1 MKTYLVG
8 GAVRDQLL
16 GLPVV
21 DRDYV
26 VVGATPAAML
36 AAGYQ
41 QVGKDFPVF
50 LHPRTQAEYAL
61 ARTERK
67 QGQGY
72 TGFSVNADPTVTLE
86 EDLLRRDLTINAMAE
101 TAQGE
106 IIDPYGGQQDIEQ
119 RLLRHVSP
127 AFTEDPLRV
136 LRVARFNARFHELGF
151 TIAPDTKALLKEI
164 AVRGELTTISAERV
178 WRETELALSSSSPAV
193 YFEVL
198 NEVHALTPWF
208 AELGDVI
215 DSALER
221 LRRCSAVINDS
232 QIRCAALF
240 SVLSEVAGKT
250 ICARLKTP
258 NRVQQLTRAAIQTA
272 SFWDKQWSPDSILE
286 VISKIDG
293 WRQPERVEAML
304 PIWSAQG
311 MTSTYVSTIQD
322 CFAAA
327 REVSIQ
333 SLSQETNVDQLQGPA
348 IGAAIQAARL
358 AAIQVAF

>member
-16 GLPVV
+16 GLLVV

-36 AAGYQ
+36 AAGFQ

-67 QGQGY
+67 QGKGY
-72 TGFSVNADPTVTLE
+72 TGFAVNVDPTVTLE

-106 IIDPYGGQQDIEQ
+106 IIDPYGGQQDIEL

-136 LRVARFNARFHELGF
+136 LRVARFNARFHALGF
-151 TIAPDTKALLKEI
+151 TIATETRALLKEI
-164 AVRGELTTISAERV
+164 ADRGELATISAERV
-178 WRETELALSSSSPAV
+178 WRETELALRSSSPAV
-193 YFEVL
+193 YFETL
-198 NEVHALTPWF
+198 NEVHALAPWF
-208 AELGDVI
+208 AELSDVI
-215 DSALER
+215 DTALER
-221 LRRCSAVINDS
+221 LRLCSALSDDS

-240 SVLSEVAGKT
+240 SALADAHGKA
-250 ICARLKTP
+250 ICTRLKVP
-258 NRVQQLTRAAIQTA
+258 NRVKQLTRAAIQTTV
-272 SFWDKQWSPDSILE
+272 FWNDQWSPDSILT
-286 VISKIDG
+286 ILSKIDG

-311 MTSTYVSTIQD
+311 MSSEHLKTLQD

-333 SLSQETNVDQLQGPA
+333 SLAEETNIEHLQGPA

-358 AAIQVAF
+358 AAVRSAF

>member
-72 TGFSVNADPTVTLE
+72 TGFAVNADPTVTLE

-106 IIDPYGGQQDIEQ
+106 IIDPYGGQRDIEL

-136 LRVARFNARFHELGF
+136 LRVARFSARFHKLGF
-151 TIAPDTKALLKEI
+151 TIAAETQTLLKEI
-164 AVRGELTTISAERV
+164 AAQDELATISAERV
-178 WRETELALSSSSPAV
+178 WRETELALSSSSPAI

-198 NEVHALTPWF
+198 NSVHALTPWF
-208 AELGDVI
+208 AELGDVL
-215 DSALER
+215 DVALDR
-221 LRRCSAVINDS
+221 LRLCSMASDDC

-240 SVLSEVAGKT
+240 SALSDADGKT

-272 SFWDKQWSPDSILE
+272 SFWDEQWSPDSILA

-304 PIWSAQG
+304 PIWLAQG
-311 MTSTYVSTIQD
+311 MSSTHLSTVQD

-333 SLSQETNVDQLQGPA
+333 TLSQEANIDQLQGPA

-358 AAIQVAF
+358 AAIQTAF